1 MGRVWEVLAAAT
13 AAATLAGMLLA
24 ARRGGPVGRWRG
36 AGVMVLVVGVAVGG
50 VYVSPPHL
58 AAHRDVVARQQ
69 AGPPETDPLSR
80 LPQWTGAP
88 RDPVL
93 HARFTGAPG
102 AAGRLWPLLAYGT
115 YRAADGWQS
124 SPALTALP
132 AAAGGTGVDVVLA
145 HPERLVPHPF
155 GVRSAR
161 PAGTGY
167 DPRTEAVRTPAA
179 GTAYSLTV
187 DTAAPEPAGAPL
199 AVAPSTGCAG
209 PELRR
214 LVGRVRPGLPL
225 AGQLAELAQVVA
237 GTGSADATGPVEDGC
252 DGVTAAL
259 REGHGTSDQYATAF
273 ALAARMLGA
282 SSRVVA
288 GFAPRREVP
297 ADGGLDILG
306 GDAVAW
312 PQIAYGG
319 GRWVDYWPLPGR
331 TAAGGRVPS
340 PEPAAATPPATQPPG
355 GGSTWQNHQARLF
368 FLAAGAVLLLSA
380 AAAGAVVLRARRAE
394 RDRRQ
399 RDRARRWDELSPRQR
414 ILTLWGRSLRD
425 SGIPAS
431 PSTTARDVA
440 TATDLPP
447 LRELAQ
453 LVDRTLYAPA
463 PPEGTPEAE
472 QAARLAAA
480 VRAGAG
486 ADRRRGAFSSRRP
499 PC

>member
-1 MGRVWEVLAAAT
+1 MGRVWEALLAAT
-13 AAATLAGMLLA
+13 VAATLAGMLLA
-24 ARRGGPVGRWRG
+24 ARRGGPAGWWRS
-36 AGVMVLVVGVAVGG
+36 AGAVGIVACVAAGG
-50 VYVSPPHL
+50 VFVSPPHL
-58 AAHRDVVARQQ
+58 PAHRDAVARRH
-69 AGPPETDPLSR
+69 ADAPETDPLSR
-80 LPQWTGAP
+80 LPRWTGAP
-88 RDPVL
+88 SAPVL

-115 YRAADGWQS
+115 YRGGTGWQS

-132 AAAGGTGVDVVLA
+132 AGSAGTGVDVVLA
-145 HPERLVPHPF
+145 HAERLVPHPF

-179 GTAYSLTV
+179 GTAYSLTLDV
-187 DTAAPEPAGAPL
+187 TPRTTAGAPL
-199 AVAPSTGCAG
+199 AVPPSTGCAG

-214 LVGRVRPGLPL
+214 LVDRVHRQLPV

-237 GTGSADATGPVEDGC
+237 GAGSADATGPVEDGC

-288 GFAPRREVP
+288 GFAPRRQVA

-319 GRWVDYWPLPGR
+319 GLWVDYWPLPGR
-331 TAAGGRVPS
+331 TAAGGHVPS
-340 PEPAAATPPATQPPG
+340 PEPAAATPPDAGSPG
-355 GGSTWQNHQARLF
+355 GGSAWPGHAASLL
-368 FLAAGAVLLLSA
+368 FLAAGAALLLSA

-394 RDRRQ
+394 RL
-399 RDRARRWDELSPRQR
+399 RDRARMWDELSPRQR
-414 ILTLWGRSLRD
+414 ILSLWARSLRD
-425 SGIPAS
+425 SGTPPS
-431 PSTTARDVA
+431 PSTTARDVGAA
-440 TATDLPP
+440 TGLPP

-463 PPEGTPEAE
+463 APQGTAEAE

-486 ADRRRGAFSSRRP
+486 ADRRRGRRRLSSRRP